1 MAEHEELPADKLEA
15 LLRLTADYVQP
26 SRDLRPQVIEA
37 ARERQTERKLRSQLL
52 LVSAATFLVAIGVQF
67 FATEP
72 PRRPPTRNALL
83 GATSGEM
90 LALAESRVVQ
100 RSAGWNWGLV
110 DLFFRLRQQQADS
123 LGANEPQV
131 K

>member
-1 MAEHEELPADKLEA
+1 MAEREDLSTDKLEA

-37 ARERQTERKLRSQLL
+37 ARERYIERKLRSQLL
-52 LVSAATFLVAIGVQF
+52 LVSAATFLVAIGVQY

-72 PRRPPTRNALL
+72 PRPAPTRDALI

-90 LALAESRVVQ
+90 LALAETRVVQ

-110 DLFFRLRQQQADS
+110 DLFFRLREQQADS
-123 LGANEPQV
+123 LGASEQSP
-131 K
+131 